1 LEPKDQHLLYEEARK
16 RAKQKKGLYFHFVIF
31 LVGSVFIILLNKY
44 MGVLPEYDWYLW
56 VVLGWL
62 FILIVHTFK
71 VLLINRF
78 FGEEW
83 ERKTT
88 ESLIAK
94 HEKKSL
100 KLEKKLEKKGILSQ
114 SLSEEED
121 TETL

>member
-1 LEPKDQHLLYEEARK
+1 MEPKEQHLLYEEARK

-44 MGVLPEYDWYLW
+44 LGILPEYDWYLW
-56 VVLGWL
+56 VVLAWL
-62 FILIVHTFK
+62 FILIIHTVN
-71 VLLINRF
+71 VLFLKRF

-94 HEKKSL
+94 HEKKSM
-100 KLEKKLEKKGILSQ
+100 KLEKKLEKKGVLSQ
-114 SLSEEED
+114 SIQEKDD

>member
-1 LEPKDQHLLYEEARK
+1 MEAKDQHLLYEEARK

-31 LVGSVFIILLNKY
+31 LVGSVFIIVLNKY
-44 MGVLPEYDWYLW
+44 LGVFPEYDWYLW
-56 VVLGWL
+56 VVIGWL
-62 FILIVHTFK
+62 FILIIHTFN
-71 VLLINRF
+71 VFLIKRF

-94 HEKKSL
+94 HEKKSI

-114 SLSEEED
+114 TIQEED

>member
-1 LEPKDQHLLYEEARK
+1 LETKDQHLLYEEARK

-44 MGVLPEYDWYLW
+44 LGIYPEYDWYVW

-62 FILIVHTFK
+62 FILIIHTIRVF
-71 VLLINRF
+71 VINRF

-94 HEKKSL
+94 HEKKSI
-100 KLEKKLEKKGILSQ
+100 KLEKKLEKKGLLSQ
-114 SLSEEED
+114 TAQEED